1 MLFRSEKSERKQKAK
16 RNKIKYFS
24 LQLCYSII
32 IHLGWHCSTIAVFF
46 FLQLQDFTRS
56 GNVLFLCLDAKIYQ
70 HMAYKR
76 PNVNALNIG
85 NVQKIELQS
94 IHVVCQTGLGT
105 FNKTSH

>member
-1 MLFRSEKSERKQKAK
+1 M
-16 RNKIKYFS
+16 NKIKYFG

-32 IHLGWHCSTIAVFF
+32 IHLGWHCSTIAVL

-70 HMAYKR
+70 HMAYRR

-94 IHVVCQTGLGT
+94 IHVVCQTGMGT